1 MPEHQPASDVV
12 RMVVLV
18 ERDNPASD
26 VAVSRG
32 WAVPEGIFADLEAT
46 LRRAFGPPVQ
56 EGMRDLRSAR
66 DVYVTDTG
74 EGGAT
79 DG

>member
-1 MPEHQPASDVV
+1 MSDGVV

-18 ERDNPASD
+18 ERDSPQSV

-32 WAVPEGIFADLEAT
+32 WVIPKEVFADMEAT
-46 LRRAFGPPVQ
+46 FRRYYGPPAQ
-56 EGMRDLRSAR
+56 EGMRDLATR
-66 DVYVTDTG
+66 DDVVMDR
-74 EGGAT
+74 ERRDT